1 MEKGSEKKKKI
12 LILFTGGTIG
22 SVKVYDEV
30 LGKNIIMQPTE
41 AKEKYGE
48 NKNSVSLLLD
58 AFNSQ
63 YPMEVIFTKEHA
75 IMEELS
81 ENMTLEKWSYLAKC
95 LKKYNFND
103 YKGVVITHGTDTLGY
118 VANFLAMILADIEVP
133 LVIVSSNYEVTD
145 IRANGVKNL
154 KSAFDF
160 ISNVGL
166 PGVYVSYYYNNDSK
180 IIYGSRV
187 RQCMQI
193 TDDVNGISSHTPML
207 PLGKVLNNGE
217 FRVLDR
223 ELYCKLTANETRK
236 GYLNEIGKINSNVLI
251 INPYV
256 GNNYSNYNISRVD
269 AVLHTLYHSGTCPC
283 ISDSKYG
290 IHAFEKE
297 CRKKD
302 IPLYFG
308 PIYGK
313 DNRDIYSSTN
323 GINSDNFIM
332 NTTTENAYV
341 KLILAYHLFKNE
353 NDIQRFIY
361 EDVNNEHINNY
372 TRLRK
377 R

>member
-1 MEKGSEKKKKI
+1 
-12 LILFTGGTIG
+12 
-22 SVKVYDEV
+22 
-30 LGKNIIMQPTE
+30 
-41 AKEKYGE
+41 
-48 NKNSVSLLLD
+48 
-58 AFNSQ
+58 
-63 YPMEVIFTKEHA
+63 
-75 IMEELS
+75 
-81 ENMTLEKWSYLAKC
+81 
-95 LKKYNFND
+95 
-103 YKGVVITHGTDTLGY
+103 
-118 VANFLAMILADIEVP
+118 
-133 LVIVSSNYEVTD
+133 
-145 IRANGVKNL
+145 
-154 KSAFDF
+154 
-160 ISNVGL
+160 
-166 PGVYVSYYYNNDSK
+166 
-180 IIYGSRV
+180 
-187 RQCMQI
+187 MQI

-290 IHAFEKE
+290 IQAFEKE